1 MVTRKLFKIFAP
13 TVVVCLALSAAS
25 AQESVSVSGG
35 FTSFEG
41 QILGNNTAYINGA
54 PYCPDAGCNV
64 AFGLATFGVVNFP
77 PGPFST
83 PQLSLD
89 FFNKQGSFEDIHNLV
104 QFIPAPAQP
113 VSGTGVPFLLGRF
126 TIANGVWS
134 GDADFG
140 FSLTTSSTTPGS
152 PLDNQ
157 TFTGFLHM
165 ALTPNSTSNTPQQN
179 ADIYTLLNATANTL
193 NLQMM
198 QVYELADSPDPIN
211 KNMGTA
217 DLYGQIG
224 SLDLTALSNPQGGLF
239 LGLPPF
245 TYKFTGF
252 FQPVDNLPTVNTVNA
267 GRAVPVKFSLGG
279 NQGLN
284 ILAAGYPLST
294 QIACN
299 TLATLDQ
306 IEQTVTAGSSS
317 LSYDTTS
324 DQYTYVWKTDKSWAG
339 SCRQL
344 TVKLNDGTSHQ
355 ANLEFKK

>member
-1 MVTRKLFKIFAP
+1 
-13 TVVVCLALSAAS
+13 
-25 AQESVSVSGG
+25 
-35 FTSFEG
+35 
-41 QILGNNTAYINGA
+41 
-54 PYCPDAGCNV
+54 
-64 AFGLATFGVVNFP
+64 
-77 PGPFST
+77 
-83 PQLSLD
+83 
-89 FFNKQGSFEDIHNLV
+89 
-104 QFIPAPAQP
+104 
-113 VSGTGVPFLLGRF
+113 VPFLLGTF

-152 PLDNQ
+152 SLDNQ

-165 ALTPNSTSNTPQQN
+165 VLTPNPTSNTPQQN
-179 ADIYTLLNATANTL
+179 ADTYTLLNATGDTL
-193 NLQMM
+193 NLNQM
-198 QVYELADSPDPIN
+198 QVYELADSPTGS
-211 KNMGTA
+211 NMGTA

-224 SLDLTALSNPQGGLF
+224 SLDLTALSNPEGGLF
-239 LGLPPF
+239 LGPPPF

-252 FQPVDNLPTVNTVNA
+252 FQPVDNLPTLNTVNA

-317 LSYDTTS
+317 LSYDATS
-324 DQYTYVWKTDKSWAG
+324 DQYTYVWKTDKSRAG

-355 ANLEFKK
+355 GSS